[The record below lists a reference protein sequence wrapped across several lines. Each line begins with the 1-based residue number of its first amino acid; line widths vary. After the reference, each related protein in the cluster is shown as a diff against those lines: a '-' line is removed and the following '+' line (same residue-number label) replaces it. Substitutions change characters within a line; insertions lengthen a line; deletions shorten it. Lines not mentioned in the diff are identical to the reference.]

1 MHLYTTGICS
11 VLTQC
16 YYYRNCQEE
25 IKQSNSSKPFP
36 QYLWVTTRI
45 ICDPQQV
52 NIEKA
57 SCRWYTPVIP
67 ATQKGETEEA
77 WLKISTGKR

>member
-1 MHLYTTGICS
+1 VILNNTISLACT
-11 VLTQC
+11 VLQ
-16 YYYRNCQEE
+16 
-25 IKQSNSSKPFP
+25 NSEK
-36 QYLWVTTRI
+36 
-45 ICDPQQV
+45 V